1 VITPRLTVAEVAAA
15 VGRHPQTV
23 RRACEEQTLH
33 GVQSHAGGHWRIRED
48 CAEAW
53 ADGRLCEHQS
63 KNVTDIRTRQ
73 SA

>member
-1 VITPRLTVAEVAAA
+1 MIARLTVAEVAEA
-15 VGRHPQTV
+15 VSRHPQTV
-23 RRACEEQTLH
+23 RRACEDGSLH

-53 ADGRLCEHQS
+53 ADGRPCEHQL
-63 KNVTDIRTRQ
+63 KNVTPIRSTR